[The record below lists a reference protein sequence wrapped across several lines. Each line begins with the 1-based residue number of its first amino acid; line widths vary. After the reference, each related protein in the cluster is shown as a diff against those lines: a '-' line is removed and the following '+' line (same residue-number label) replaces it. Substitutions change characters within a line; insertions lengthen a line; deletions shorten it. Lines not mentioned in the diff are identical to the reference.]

1 LEGSDPAASSPPP
14 DAVSLLSLYKRLY
27 SCFLRAVKEQLH
39 ASKSPSRRRSRCVTG
54 DTQVEIAAS
63 RGTQRIAR
71 ALQIAIYLA
80 HVGFGLSYTH
90 LGEAFGRDR
99 TTIRHACFRIEDAR
113 DDFSLDRALSILEG
127 ALRLH
132 AQCIPSGEAQ

>member
-1 LEGSDPAASSPPP
+1 MPTHCVPSPALSSETKLPKRSHAALCGAAVAASLAIPQS
-14 DAVSLLSLYKRLY
+14 
-27 SCFLRAVKEQLH
+27 
-39 ASKSPSRRRSRCVTG
+39 
-54 DTQVEIAAS
+54 EIIAS
-63 RGTQRIAR
+63 RGTQRVAR
-71 ALQIAIYLA
+71 ARQIAIYLA
-80 HVGFGLSYTH
+80 HVGFGLNYTH

-132 AQCIPSGEAQ
+132 ARCILAGDAP